1 MSAIS
6 DTLSLAGQF
15 GPMGLMVGYLIWDK
29 ARLDKK
35 WREHEDARIK
45 QDQARVEADKAMAQ
59 AMTALSIAIRG
70 HP

>member
-6 DTLSLAGQF
+6 EALSLAGQF
-15 GPMGLMVGYLIWDK
+15 GPMGLMVAYLIFDK
-29 ARLDKK
+29 NRMDKK

-45 QDQARVEADKAMAQ
+45 QDAARVDADKAMAQ